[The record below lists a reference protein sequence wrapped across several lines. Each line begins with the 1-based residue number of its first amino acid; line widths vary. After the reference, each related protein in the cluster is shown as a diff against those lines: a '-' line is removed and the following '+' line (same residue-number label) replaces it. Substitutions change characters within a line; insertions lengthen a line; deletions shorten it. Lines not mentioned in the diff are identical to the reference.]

1 MSDQEAER
9 LNMLQLYRV
18 LDSATEKAFDDL
30 TRLAATICDVPIGL
44 VSLVDKERQWFKSK
58 VGLEAFETPRD
69 QAFCAHAIQNDDVMI
84 VEDAHADARFAENPL
99 VTGDPHIRFYAGAP
113 LTVAQNV
120 RLGTLCVIDR
130 KPRQLTA
137 AQLKALEVLRDAV
150 VTQLELRRAAEDLKM
165 LQNLIPLCAWCRSV
179 ETEVDGEKQW
189 VPLYDYVSNLKRVSH
204 GVCPGCLEQM

>member
-1 MSDQEAER
+1 M
-9 LNMLQLYRV
+9 
-18 LDSATEKAFDDL
+18 
-30 TRLAATICDVPIGL
+30 
-44 VSLVDKERQWFKSK
+44 
-58 VGLEAFETPRD
+58 
-69 QAFCAHAIQNDDVMI
+69 
-84 VEDAHADARFAENPL
+84 
-99 VTGDPHIRFYAGAP
+99 
-113 LTVAQNV
+113 
-120 RLGTLCVIDR
+120 IDR